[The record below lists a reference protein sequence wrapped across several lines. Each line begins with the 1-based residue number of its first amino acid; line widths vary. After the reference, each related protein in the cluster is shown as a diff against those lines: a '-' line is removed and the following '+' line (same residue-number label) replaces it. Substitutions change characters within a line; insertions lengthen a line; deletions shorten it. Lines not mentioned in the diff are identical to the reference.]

1 MHVHGPWPHSGLHQD
16 RRPNSDR
23 GPDRHRR
30 RVPGRRQHP
39 APGRART
46 RIDHCCVHLGRGVAR
61 HGGRFWLLRRGGLR
75 NRDRGHRAAGPQT
88 AGGAF
93 LPSQGASPRDRPTAR
108 RTSSVNNRS
117 VAIVTDSTSDL
128 PSQLARTRSITIVPL
143 TLHFEG
149 LSLLDGV
156 DIRPSEFYRKL
167 PNATTHP
174 TTSQPAPGQFAEKY
188 SELLAN
194 HDEVVSV
201 HISEKLSGTYA
212 SAVQGAEMT
221 DAKRVHVVDSQL
233 VSMSLGLL
241 TLAAS
246 ELAAKGASADAVVER
261 ISAMRDQV
269 QTYFSV
275 ATLEFLRRGGRI
287 GRASALLGSVL
298 QVKPVLCIRDGLV
311 TPLERVRTFD
321 RALNRVIDLAREVD
335 RGKGLCVVV
344 GHADAEEDA
353 ERVARELEPV
363 AETLMIQPLG
373 PVVGAHAGPGVVG
386 VGCYPADLLPLGIKT
401 AASARARA

>member
-1 MHVHGPWPHSGLHQD
+1 MSE
-16 RRPNSDR
+16 
-23 GPDRHRR
+23 
-30 RVPGRRQHP
+30 
-39 APGRART
+39 
-46 RIDHCCVHLGRGVAR
+46 
-61 HGGRFWLLRRGGLR
+61 
-75 NRDRGHRAAGPQT
+75 
-88 AGGAF
+88 
-93 LPSQGASPRDRPTAR
+93 
-108 RTSSVNNRS
+108 RS
-117 VAIVTDSTSDL
+117 VAIVTDSTADL
-128 PSQLARTRSITIVPL
+128 PSQLVKARAITVVPL

-149 LSLLDGV
+149 RSLLDGV

-174 TTSQPAPGQFAEKY
+174 TTSQPSAGRFAETY
-188 SELLAN
+188 AQLLAD
-194 HDEVVSV
+194 HADVVSI

-212 SAVQGAEMT
+212 SAVQGAQMT
-221 DAKRVHVVDSQL
+221 DPKRVHVIDSQL
-233 VSMSLGLL
+233 VSMSLGLV
-241 TLAAS
+241 TLAAT
-246 ELAAKGASADAVVER
+246 EMAARGASAEAVTEKVTG
-261 ISAMRDQV
+261 MRELV

-321 RALNRVIDLAREVD
+321 RALNRIVELTREVD
-335 RGKGLCVVV
+335 RGKGLCVIV
-344 GHADAEEDA
+344 GHGDAEADA

-386 VGCYPADLLPLGIKT
+386 VGCYPADLLPLGIKL
-401 AASARARA
+401 AVPASSVRST